1 MSYIFNKEIQFPNT
15 SLDAFSRL
23 RVSEP
28 ASILE
33 IKHVYDKNPLLI
45 DELLNGTA
53 TSVKDPNHSDIE
65 MKTFSNGDFAIRATK
80 GRGIYSPGKSGLFM
94 ATFMNFDVQTNV
106 IKRVGYFSSNT
117 SFPYNSTF
125 DGMWLESNGSAS
137 GSHPGEIS
145 LNISQNG
152 QSYFTCPLSGWDSSV
167 YDPADIDW
175 EQNQLIFFDFQWL
188 GVGKVRFGMMT
199 DQGPVIF
206 AQHVFANTTQD
217 PYMSNPNQPI
227 RYEIRQVGALDP
239 GVPYGQFHQL
249 CSTYSSEGDPQ
260 ALNNIV
266 SIANTTER
274 TLTTPGVK
282 YPLLGYR
289 NGSLTAGAN
298 IVLES
303 IFSLN
308 QVTGSDYLITLEMNP
323 TITGGTAS
331 WSSVTNTP
339 VEFSQGNGSLTVGS
353 SGTILRSY
361 IGKGNSA
368 TTDNYSL
375 VDNLI
380 KPGVCVN
387 GMRDEVW
394 ICVTPLATTG
404 STKIRAITANLN
416 YYL

>member
-15 SLDAFSRL
+15 SIDAFNRL

-28 ASILE
+28 SPVLE

-53 TSVKDPNHSDIE
+53 TSVKDPNHSDVE
-65 MKTFSNGDFAIRATK
+65 MKTFSNGDFVIRATK

-94 ATFMNFDVQTNV
+94 ATFMNFHLQTNV
-106 IKRVGYFSSNT
+106 IKRVGYFSSTT
-117 SFPYNSTF
+117 SFPYNTTF
-125 DGMWLESNGSAS
+125 DGIFLESNGQT
-137 GSHPGEIS
+137 GEITFQ
-145 LNISQNG
+145 IWQNG
-152 QSYFTCPLSGWDSSV
+152 VGYFSCPLSGWDSSI
-167 YDPADIDW
+167 YDPTDIDW
-175 EQNQLIFFDFQWL
+175 VQNQLIFFDFQWL
-188 GVGKVRFGMMT
+188 GVGQVRFGMQT
-199 DQGPVIF
+199 QAGPVIF
-206 AQHVFANTTQD
+206 ANHIFANTTQD

-227 RYEIRQVGALDP
+227 RYEIRQVGALDV
-239 GVPYGQFHQL
+239 GTPYGELHQL
-249 CSTYSSEGDPQ
+249 CSTYSSEGDPVG
-260 ALNNIV
+260 LNNIV

-274 TLTTPGVK
+274 TLATPGVK

-331 WSSVTNTP
+331 WSLVTNTP
-339 VEFSQGNGSLTVGS
+339 VEYAQGNGSLTVGS

-387 GMRDEVW
+387 GVRDEVW

-404 STKIRAITANLN
+404 TTKIRAITANLN